1 MNKKKSLSTILAES
15 YSVYF
20 EFIGTVISCLII
32 SFFFLENLFFRI
44 LLIIVGVFY
53 ASFRAYSHV
62 KNNN

>member
-20 EFIGTVISCLII
+20 EFIGIVISCLVI
-32 SFFFLENLFFRI
+32 SFYFLESIFLRI
-44 LLIIVGVFY
+44 LLVFIGVFY
-53 ASFRAYSHV
+53 ASFRAYMHV